1 VDLNPQTM
9 DDVKW
14 LHVNNLVS
22 DHDQGKNLFVMMGA
36 HDDYWDRVAMQITLE
51 LPLKTQYKAQVE
63 ASAVAEC
70 TNILNFKTFK
80 YLRDKSQ
87 AEKTIHPEILP
98 CSMVVKDKHDSKG
111 ELLLWKSRLAT
122 GGHLTNP
129 DTYHPFVDKTSP
141 TASMDAVYT
150 ALTIMQCNRMNL
162 EVCDVP
168 SVYLNTPLPKG
179 KKYLMRIQPSIDRQ
193 VFRHRGSFREELLA
207 ERRFTPCAAREGVVW
222 TSFQKL
228 VSSGTSW

>member
-1 VDLNPQTM
+1 M

-22 DHDQGKNLFVMMGA
+22 DYDRNKNLFVMMGA
-36 HDDYWDRVAMQITLE
+36 HDDNWDHSAMQITLE
-51 LPLKTQYKAQVE
+51 LALKTQYKAQVE

-98 CSMVVKDKHDSKG
+98 CSMVVKDKRDSKG

-129 DTYHPFVDKTSP
+129 DTYQPFDKTSP

-168 SVYLNTPLPKG
+168 SAYLNTPLPKS
-179 KKYLMRIQPSIDRQ
+179 KKHLMRIKPSIAKYF
-193 VFRHRGSFREELLA
+193 VLA
-207 ERRFTPCAAREGVVW
+207 RDARSESCAM
-222 TSFQKL
+222 
-228 VSSGTSW
+228 

>member
-1 VDLNPQTM
+1 MGPYQVNSVSLNKVYSVDLNPQTM
-9 DDVKW
+9 VDVRW

-22 DHDQGKNLFVMMGA
+22 DHDQNKNLFVMMGA
-36 HDDYWDRVAMQITLE
+36 QDDHWDRVAIKITLE
-51 LPLKTQYKAQVE
+51 LALKTQYKAQVE

-98 CSMVVKDKHDSKG
+98 WSMVVEDKRDSKG

-129 DTYHPFVDKTSP
+129 DTYQPLTRHHRQPAWTRSIPPSP
-141 TASMDAVYT
+141 SCSA
-150 ALTIMQCNRMNL
+150 I
-162 EVCDVP
+162 
-168 SVYLNTPLPKG
+168 G
-179 KKYLMRIQPSIDRQ
+179 
-193 VFRHRGSFREELLA
+193 
-207 ERRFTPCAAREGVVW
+207 
-222 TSFQKL
+222 
-228 VSSGTSW
+228 